1 MTSVLSGRFKQPCQA
16 HSFLVVIYH
25 VWEPRLVDTALH
37 QQVSRSL
44 TILLQLGGTAQLTLA
59 ILFLDTRPSLAIPK
73 LPLKNCRLAPTCVRS
88 RADRRPHC
96 MRNGDFFSSV
106 MRAYRMGQLSSQAA
120 YMSHS
125 TPAAKALL
133 RGAAGVKEPEN
144 SLNRLYEVVR
154 AQQPHEGC
162 PLSAQ
167 QVELICNVI
176 GKTAVLTCKEAGLHS

>member
-1 MTSVLSGRFKQPCQA
+1 
-16 HSFLVVIYH
+16 
-25 VWEPRLVDTALH
+25 
-37 QQVSRSL
+37 
-44 TILLQLGGTAQLTLA
+44 
-59 ILFLDTRPSLAIPK
+59 
-73 LPLKNCRLAPTCVRS
+73 
-88 RADRRPHC
+88 
-96 MRNGDFFSSV
+96 
-106 MRAYRMGQLSSQAA
+106 MRAYRMGQLSSQA

-176 GKTAVLTCKEAGLHS
+176 GKTAVLTCKQAGSHRWLPQAFHMGAFLAENIKLEDLGLNPSLGQVRQLFQGVLLLLLHIPVAVCCTAMDSVLSSWCCAVKLIAQMIIIQRSSGLAPMHAALPAPHRL